1 MKRILKVI
9 GVILIVLL
17 IVFLLF
23 LSVMEEVAKFFVS
36 GYIIKLFFK

>member
-1 MKRILKVI
+1 MKRISKAI

-23 LSVMEEVAKFFVS
+23 LSVTEEVAKFFAT